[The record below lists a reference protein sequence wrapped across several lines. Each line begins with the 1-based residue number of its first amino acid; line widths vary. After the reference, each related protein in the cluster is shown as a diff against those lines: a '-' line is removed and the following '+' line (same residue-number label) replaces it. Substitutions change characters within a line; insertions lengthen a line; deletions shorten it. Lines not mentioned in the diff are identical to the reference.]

1 MTLLYPIT
9 SWLSVVTRE
18 AMQRCREEAR
28 AGRVCRALMKERTPG
43 SGRALGHPEWEQAG
57 SALGPSFWWD
67 GAWTSQ
73 SNFSSPD
80 GLVRGSFYILLWLN
94 TRVFCLLISFFLP
107 SFTTPWILVPSN
119 DWSPGSTES

>member
-28 AGRVCRALMKERTPG
+28 AGRVCRALMKERMPG

-57 SALGPSFWWD
+57 SALGPSLWWE
-67 GAWTSQ
+67 GAWTRGARVTFLLLMAWSGAH
-73 SNFSSPD
+73 SIFFS
-80 GLVRGSFYILLWLN
+80 G
-94 TRVFCLLISFFLP
+94 
-107 SFTTPWILVPSN
+107 
-119 DWSPGSTES
+119 